1 MVRGRASQPK
11 NMIPPLPI
19 ELIVEPIWE
28 RQPGELDHWFE
39 IFSCYYLVL
48 PGTKRTLA
56 RTYRESGP
64 HKHKDVPEN
73 WKLAHRIFQ
82 WEDRA
87 RAYWESESD
96 RFRNSI
102 RESYTSLSE
111 KIVDV
116 ATKSISKAE
125 KIADYPLTKQT
136 ITKRD
141 INGNAQ
147 QIIIE
152 PNGSWSHRD
161 AAVILKNTVSTLETA
176 SKGDDINRAIEL
188 LTKYGYMVVEES
200 AIAQIEPSADLG
212 DELD

>member
-1 MVRGRASQPK
+1 
-11 NMIPPLPI
+11 
-19 ELIVEPIWE
+19 
-28 RQPGELDHWFE
+28 
-39 IFSCYYLVL
+39 VL

-56 RTYRESGP
+56 RTYKESGD

-87 RAYWESESD
+87 KAFWDAQSD

-102 RESYTSLSE
+102 RESYTALSE

-116 ATKSISKAE
+116 ATKSIVKAE
-125 KIADYPLTKQT
+125 KMADYPLTKQT

-141 INGNAQ
+141 TNGNAQ

-161 AAVILKNTVSTLETA
+161 AAVILKNTVSTLETV
-176 SKGDDINRAIEL
+176 SKGDDINAAIEL
-188 LTKYGYMVVEES
+188 LSKYGYVVLEES
-200 AIAQIEPSADLG
+200 AIAQSEQGVDPG
-212 DELD
+212 VELD